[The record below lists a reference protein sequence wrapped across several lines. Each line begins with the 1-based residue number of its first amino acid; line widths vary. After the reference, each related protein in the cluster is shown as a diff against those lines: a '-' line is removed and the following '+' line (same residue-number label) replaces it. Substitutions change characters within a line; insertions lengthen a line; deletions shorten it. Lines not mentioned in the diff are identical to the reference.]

1 MSYEHSQRILKIIID
16 SINQYN
22 NYRAPEAYA
31 ELIEFKGNYF
41 TVRFTGRIFSSCCFY
56 DYFEDL
62 KYILINYNVFTNI
75 IEVLITELGGDVV
88 VKYEVISYQVIT

>member
-41 TVRFTGRIFSSCCFY
+41 TVRFTWEEFSPHVVSMITSKTLNIF
-56 DYFEDL
+56 
-62 KYILINYNVFTNI
+62 
-75 IEVLITELGGDVV
+75 
-88 VKYEVISYQVIT
+88 